1 MNVIDI
7 YIYIYDDVM
16 EGRWRLGL
24 ASKAHIL
31 RLTHLSLSL
40 AVSRSSLVGIYTG
53 WPKGLLTLVLPED

>member
-1 MNVIDI
+1 
-7 YIYIYDDVM
+7 M